1 MRDEAHPEASVYSQ
15 SMEIKESMPAVIAE
29 AEKLGYHI
37 DEMSIGG
44 GSAGHCLAM
53 LYAYRDEETSPVP
66 VKMVFGAVDWLP
78 VSTRRIGNAMA
89 LTRKQKKA
97 ELPPQDCLA

>member
-1 MRDEAHPEASVYSQ
+1 
-15 SMEIKESMPAVIAE
+15 MEIKESMPAVIAE

-66 VKMVFGAVDWLP
+66 VKMVFGAVGP
-78 VSTRRIGNAMA
+78 SSFYRRIGNAMA